1 MVSSNLLDYDIHNIV
16 MNTSIKHPRMVNPG
30 TEQTFIRQET
40 DLGGLEVHTTDGII
54 EIDTD
59 AARKSM
65 GLGQLSDGE
74 MVKHYAELGKK
85 AREEFTRRTVSDGR
99 QLSMKRATKL
109 QLEKQHFIQD
119 KFPKPTQTVFY
130 PSEPAELNARPG
142 TTDISH
148 RPTEVNIDWANT
160 DIVPYYL
167 DKGTVTFDIVQKAYI
182 HFQYMG
188 DPNFFPDP
196 EFQSWA

>member
-1 MVSSNLLDYDIHNIV
+1 MVKFDLIDYDIHNTI
-16 MNTSIKHPRMVNPG
+16 MNTSIKHPRMINPG

-54 EIDTD
+54 EIDTS

-109 QLEKQHFIQD
+109 QLEKQHFIEEKLPD
-119 KFPKPTQTVFY
+119 PTQTVFY
-130 PSEPAELNARPG
+130 PSESAEFNVKPG

-148 RPTEVNIDWANT
+148 HPTEVNIDWANT

-182 HFQYMG
+182 DFQYMA
-188 DPNFFPDP
+188 DPIFVPDQN
-196 EFQSWA
+196 FQSWA